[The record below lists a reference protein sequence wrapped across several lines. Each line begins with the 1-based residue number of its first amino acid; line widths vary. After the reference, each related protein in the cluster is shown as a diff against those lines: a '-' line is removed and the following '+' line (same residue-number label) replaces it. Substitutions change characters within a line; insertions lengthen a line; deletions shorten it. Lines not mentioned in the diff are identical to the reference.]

1 MQKGDLITEK
11 QNDYEL
17 IDSGEGEKLEKFGS
31 IVLRRPEA
39 QAIWSKS
46 LGENVW
52 AAADAVFSRT
62 GAAGAWKINT
72 IENPERLSVD
82 ISGLAFNLKLLPSK
96 HTGVFPEQS
105 SHWSWLEEKISKH
118 VEKGRNIEVLNLFA
132 YTGGATMACLRA
144 GAAVCHVDASKFAV
158 DLTDKNLKLNNLRE
172 KPVRLIVDDVR
183 KFVER
188 EIKRG
193 KKYDIV
199 LLDPP
204 VYGKGV
210 KNEVWKIEEDL
221 APFLKKIKKILS
233 PNPVAVILN
242 GYSSVY
248 SHKTYLQVLGGAL
261 EGIEGGLSS
270 GELFIKQSESNKLL
284 PSGIYARFEN

>member
-1 MQKGDLITEK
+1 MQKGDLVSGK

-31 IVLRRPEA
+31 VILRRPEA
-39 QAIWSKS
+39 QAIWAKS
-46 LGENVW
+46 LPKEKW
-52 AAADAVFSRT
+52 LSADAVFSRT
-62 GAAGAWKINT
+62 GSAGKWQTNT
-72 IENPERLSVD
+72 KENTDRLSVD
-82 ISGLAFNLKLLPSK
+82 IEGLSFNLKLLPSK

-105 SHWSWLEEKISKH
+105 SHWVWLEEKIKDAVSSGKK
-118 VEKGRNIEVLNLFA
+118 VEVLNLFA

-144 GAAVCHVDASKFAV
+144 GAEVCHVDSSKFAV
-158 DLTDKNLKLNNLRE
+158 DLTDKNLKLSNLRD

-193 KKYDIV
+193 KTYDVI

-210 KNEVWKIEEDL
+210 KNEVWKLEEDL
-221 APFLKKIKKILS
+221 YPFVKKLAKLLS
-233 PNPVAVILN
+233 TKPLAVILN

-248 SHKTYLQVLGGAL
+248 SHKTYFQVLASALQGTEGA
-261 EGIEGGLSS
+261 LSS
-270 GELFIKQSESNKLL
+270 GELFIKESETNKLL
-284 PSGIYARFEN
+284 PSGIYARLEN

>member
-1 MQKGDLITEK
+1 MQKGDLVIRK

-31 IVLRRPEA
+31 VVVRRPET
-39 QAIWSKS
+39 QAIWSKNLPKEKWLS
-46 LGENVW
+46 
-52 AAADAVFSRT
+52 ADAVFSRT
-62 GAAGAWKINT
+62 GTAGKWQIKNIKN
-72 IENPERLSVD
+72 IERLSVD
-82 ISGLAFNLKLLPSK
+82 IEGLSFNLKLLPSK

-105 SHWSWLEEKISKH
+105 SHWIWLEEKIKH
-118 VEKGRNIEVLNLFA
+118 TLSSGKKVEVLNLFA

-144 GAAVCHVDASKFAV
+144 GAEVCHVDASKFAV
-158 DLTDKNLKLNNLRE
+158 DLTDKNLKLSNLRD

-193 KKYDIV
+193 KKYDII

-204 VYGKGV
+204 VYGKGT

-221 APFLKKIKKILS
+221 YPFVKRLS
-233 PNPVAVILN
+233 KLLPAKPLAIILN

-248 SHKTYLQVLGGAL
+248 SPKTYSQVLSSAMQ
-261 EGIEGGLSS
+261 GIEGSISS
-270 GELFIKQSESNKLL
+270 GELFIQESDSNRLL
-284 PSGIYARFEN
+284 PSGIYAKFEN